1 MGDCLRK
8 EIVQKEVEQYIWN
21 LSDIDLL
28 EYTRIDTYLPEAVQ
42 FAKEELARRN
52 LTSECL
58 VAIEKELDDRT
69 KTRAEETKAAAS
81 EPLAFGWRFA
91 VFLCGL
97 CGVLPWLPFVAS
109 WRRFSGEGARR
120 KNRDMWVFCLLGFFP
135 AIILTSL
142 RIPPWSW
149 LAELFSMSR

>member
-1 MGDCLRK
+1 M
-8 EIVQKEVEQYIWN
+8 QKEVEQYIRS

-28 EYTRIDTYLPEAVQ
+28 EYSRTDTYLPEAVQ

-52 LTSECL
+52 LTSERL
-58 VAIEKELDDRT
+58 VATEKELGDRT

-81 EPLAFGWRFA
+81 EPLAFEWRLA

-109 WRRFSGEGARR
+109 WRRFSQQGARR
-120 KNRDMWVFCLLGFFP
+120 KNLDMWVFCLLGFLP

-149 LAELFSMSR
+149 LAELLSMSR